1 MRVVARSLCRYEK
14 QASLTYTAER
24 RFYALTSL
32 AMAVPNLFTFS
43 VVALVRTYVDVDTCC
58 VSWHKAF
65 GYGGKLVRDGDIDG
79 GRVIRVLFA
88 VIMGAM
94 GLGQVDL
101 SCVCVC
107 LWIHISLR

>member
-1 MRVVARSLCRYEK
+1 MRVVARSLCVQVRETGALDIHCG
-14 QASLTYTAER
+14 ASLLRSHKLGHGRPQPLHLQRCGAGTYICGCR
-24 RFYALTSL
+24 HALFV
-32 AMAVPNLFTFS
+32 MA
-43 VVALVRTYVDVDTCC
+43 R
-58 VSWHKAF
+58 KAF

-94 GLGQVDL
+94 GLGQVGL
-101 SCVCVC
+101 SCVC